1 MTKSRLFNFCA
12 LTVCTQ
18 NAFAIISRDRK
29 GTIVA
34 KVAKNQGFTL
44 LNTKD
49 YFWTKMFRKSSQIL
63 SKFKKSEEVV
73 RNCTRC
79 TWSPGISYIYI
90 YIYKKTPDRPL
101 PAAVTGSSSSSS
113 SSSSLR
119 EFPCVTHVI
128 LALECK
134 KGSSKPRKITLF
146 RIAFRKFLDR

>member
-63 SKFKKSEEVV
+63 SKFKRSEEVV
-73 RNCTRC
+73 INRTRC
-79 TWSPGISYIYI
+79 TWSPGMSYIYL
-90 YIYKKTPDRPL
+90 KKTPDRPL
-101 PAAVTGSSSSSS
+101 PAAVTGS
-113 SSSSLR
+113 LR

-128 LALECK
+128 LAQERK
-134 KGSSKPRKITLF
+134 KGSSKPRQMTLF
-146 RIAFRKFLDR
+146 RGASCKSRDRPFSPPF